1 MPWMVNSRFLFLS
14 SDGEPGRSVG
24 ALVGDVL
31 VKKVSNMEYS
41 KGERERRAAAMLRA
55 SSHAAASTGLAL

>member
-1 MPWMVNSRFLFLS
+1 MWVP
-14 SDGEPGRSVG
+14 
-24 ALVGDVL
+24 LVGDVL

-55 SSHAAASTGLAL
+55 SSHAASKQASTGLAL